1 MPHSDLNTNIHSM
14 DEFVA
19 MDRRVEVLIVDS
31 NACNDPSITHLDVSS
46 FKGLRVFTVG
56 DYSFAYVGEVNLVEL
71 EKLERVV
78 IGEHCFMKKKRY
90 DEPKHFYLKSCEKV
104 KELKIGCY
112 SFSGCSA
119 CEIENDDS
127 LEMIEI
133 GELNEMSRNSCY
145 DIGFGNSNFYEGDCE
160 IRSYCNGM
168 N

>member
-1 MPHSDLNTNIHSM
+1 M
-14 DEFVA
+14 
-19 MDRRVEVLIVDS
+19 
-31 NACNDPSITHLDVSS
+31 
-46 FKGLRVFTVG
+46 
-56 DYSFAYVGEVNLVEL
+56 
-71 EKLERVV
+71 V

-104 KELKIGCY
+104 KELKIGCS